1 MLIYKITNL
10 VNNKVYIG
18 LTTTSLQKRWNTH
31 KCISKQKNS
40 HLYNA
45 MKRYGIHNFSIE
57 QIDSTNDFKKLG
69 ELERYYIA
77 LYDSQNPEKGYN
89 ITAGGESNQLDA
101 NPKAKLSLNDVIQI
115 RRLYASCAI
124 GCKDCWKIF
133 SDKISYS
140 TFEKIYEGQT
150 WTSVMP
156 EVYNEE
162 NKNLHKKF
170 CANKGETNGNSLYTD
185 NEVFEIRKYYTL
197 HTLKDTFNKFG
208 KRSKSIKSF
217 RNLIDKGY
225 QNIPVYNKRKRNWV
239 FNNTIIDIRNFKPVS
254 TIPVSRE

>member
-18 LTTTSLQKRWNTH
+18 LTTTSLQKRWNVH
-31 KCISKQKNS
+31 KCISKWKNS

-45 MKRYGIHNFSIE
+45 IRKYGIHNFSIE
-57 QIDSTNDFKKLG
+57 QIDSTDDFKKLG
-69 ELERYYIA
+69 ELERHYIA
-77 LYDSQNPEKGYN
+77 LYSSQNPEKGYN

-124 GCKDCWKIF
+124 GCRDCWKIF

-140 TFEKIYEGQT
+140 AFEKIYEGQT
-150 WTSVMP
+150 WASVMP

-170 CANKGETNGNSLYTD
+170 CANKGETNGNSLYTND
-185 NEVFEIRKYYTL
+185 EVLEIRKYYTS

-208 KRSKSIKSF
+208 KKSKSIKSF
-217 RNLIDKGY
+217 RSLIDKGY
-225 QNIPVYNKRKRNWV
+225 KDIPVYSKLKKNWI

>member
-18 LTTTSLQKRWNTH
+18 LTTTSLQKRWNVH

-45 MKRYGIHNFSIE
+45 IRKYGIHNFSIE
-57 QIDSTNDFKKLG
+57 QIDSTSDFKKLG

-101 NPKAKLSLNDVIQI
+101 NPRAKLSLNEVIQI

-140 TFEKIYEGQT
+140 AFEKIYEGQT

-162 NKNLHKKF
+162 NKTLHKKF
-170 CANKGETNGNSLYTD
+170 YANKGETNGNSLYTD
-185 NEVFEIRKYYTL
+185 DEVLEIRKYYTS
-197 HTLKDTFNKFG
+197 HTLEDTFNKFG
-208 KRSKSIKSF
+208 EKSKSIKSF

-225 QNIPVYNKRKRNWV
+225 KNIPVYNKCKRNWL